1 MNDFGMTW
9 TEIERMISLMN
20 DIDRKRLINLI
31 VCWGN
36 KEE

>member
-1 MNDFGMTW
+1 MNNFGMTW

-36 KEE
+36 EEE

>member
-31 VCWGN
+31 VYWGN
-36 KEE
+36 EEE